1 MATITSR
8 PRLYWTLQII
18 CWGLYALLGITIY
31 KVMGN
36 LTPQYMLAQVCI
48 VALNIGTSHLL
59 RAIIRRG
66 GWLRLPVLAVVPR
79 LLVVNFLLSLVTQL
93 VISGIMMFGLHMFK
107 PADFSWTMLLLYTFY
122 GNFVFWLW
130 SVLYFGLHYLDS
142 YKQAEVD
149 KWKLAAAVQEA
160 EMRMLKAQINPHFM
174 FNGLNNIRALVTEN
188 PARARDMITHLSD
201 LLRYSIQLNSTEKV
215 ALAREVEIVEHYLA
229 LEAMQLEERLHY
241 RLEVAPDTLN
251 VLIPPMT
258 LQLLVEN
265 AIKHGIAPRP
275 EGGQIELLAR
285 LDGAQLHVTV
295 RNTGRYAPRPGHEGV
310 GVRNARERLQLLFGS
325 AASLRLANADDA
337 AETVVAELRLPAGRL
352 PQAVPATAAALSA

>member
-1 MATITSR
+1 MR
-8 PRLYWTLQII
+8 PFTRRRLYWLLQVI
-18 CWGLYALLGITIY
+18 CWGLYSLLGITIF
-31 KVMGN
+31 KVMGQ
-36 LTPQYMLAQVCI
+36 LTVNYALAQLFI
-48 VALNIGTSHLL
+48 LALNIGASHGL

-79 LLVVNFLLSLVTQL
+79 LLVVNFLLSLATQV
-93 VISGIMMFGLHMFK
+93 VISLLMMYVVRIFT
-107 PADFSWTMLLLYTFY
+107 PAQFSWMALVLYTLY

-215 ALAREVEIVEHYLA
+215 PLAREVEIVEHYLA
-229 LEAMQLEERLHY
+229 LEAMQLEERLRYH
-241 RLEVAPDTLN
+241 LAVAPDTLA
-251 VLIPPMT
+251 VPIPPMT

-275 EGGQIELLAR
+275 DGGQIELTAR
-285 LDGAQLHVTV
+285 LDGTELRVTV
-295 RNTGRYAPRPGHEGV
+295 RNTGQYQPRPGHQGV

-325 AASLRLANADDA
+325 AASLRIHEAPDA
-337 AETVVAELRLPAGRL
+337 PETVVAELRLPAGR
-352 PQAVPATAAALSA
+352 PQPALVSA

>member
-1 MATITSR
+1 MLPFTR
-8 PRLYWTLQII
+8 RRLYWVLQVT
-18 CWGLYALLGITIY
+18 CWGLYALLGITIF
-31 KVMGN
+31 KIMGQ
-36 LTPQYMLAQVCI
+36 LTVNYVLAQLCI
-48 VALNIGTSHLL
+48 VALNIGASHLL
-59 RAIIRRG
+59 RAVIRRG

-79 LLVVNFLLSLVTQL
+79 LLVANFLLSLVTQL
-93 VISGIMMFGLHMFK
+93 LISAIMMYVVGMFK
-107 PADFSWTMLLLYTFY
+107 PADFSWVALFLYTLY

-130 SVLYFGLHYLDS
+130 ALLYFGLHYLDS
-142 YKQAEVD
+142 YKRAEVD
-149 KWKLAAAVQEA
+149 KWKLLAAVQEA

-215 ALAREVEIVEHYLA
+215 TLAREVEIVEHYLA
-229 LEAMQLEERLHY
+229 LEAMQLEERLTY
-241 RLEVAPDTLN
+241 TLDVVPDTLN

-275 EGGQIELLAR
+275 DGGTIELTAR
-285 LDGAQLHVTV
+285 LSGARLLVTV
-295 RNTGRYAPRPGHEGV
+295 RNTGQYQPRPGHEGV

-325 AASLRLANADDA
+325 AAGLLLHNDPTTPD
-337 AETVVAELRLPAGRL
+337 TVVAELHLPAGQL
-352 PQAVPATAAALSA
+352 PQPAVAATAAVSA